1 MGDQRSDTVDGL
13 DGRRND
19 CQIIRLAFWDFVVH
33 ARPGIDMVSGGDDV
47 VVTGV
52 AVQRIKVQRLY
63 GVSDLV

>member
-1 MGDQRSDTVDGL
+1 MDGL

-19 CQIIRLAFWDFVVH
+19 CLIIRIGFWDFVVH
-33 ARPGIDMVSGGDDV
+33 ARPGEWRYGEWCSGDDV